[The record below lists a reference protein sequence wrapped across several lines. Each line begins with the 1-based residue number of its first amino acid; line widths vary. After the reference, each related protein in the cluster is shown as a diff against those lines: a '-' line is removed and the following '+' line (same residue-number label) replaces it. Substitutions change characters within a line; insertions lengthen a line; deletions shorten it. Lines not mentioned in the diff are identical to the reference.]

1 MSLLILPILIPL
13 SAGVAA
19 FLCGRRRLWQSYVS
33 LGGSLL
39 QLGACAMLLVTVRQD
54 GIQAVQMGSWPA
66 PYGITL
72 VVDHL
77 SAIMLAITAIIGLAA
92 NVYALV
98 DIDRRYQALGFHTLF
113 QILITGI
120 CGAFLTGDLFNL
132 YVWFEVMLMA
142 SFGLLV
148 MGGEPRQLDGGVKYV
163 TLNLMATLMF
173 ITGLGL
179 LYAQTGT
186 LNMADL
192 HLKVQAA
199 GHPALMTSVAMLF
212 IMAFGLK
219 AGLFPLFFW
228 LPASYHTP
236 PPAIAAVFAGLL
248 TKVGVYALLRVF
260 TLIFTRDVAATHGLI
275 LTVAC
280 LTMVTGVL
288 GAAAQ
293 TDFRRILGFHI
304 ISQVGYM
311 VLGLGL
317 LTPLALAGSVFYLIH
332 HIIVKANLFL
342 ISGLAQRIGGSD
354 DLKALGGLYRHA
366 GGLAVLFLIPAFSLA
381 GFPPLSGFWAKF
393 ILLKAA
399 FDAGAYLAGAV
410 ALVVGLLT
418 VYSMTKIWIAVFW
431 DAPGGDGTRLPE
443 GRGRWAS
450 PALVLPV
457 AALAAMTVAIG
468 IGAQPFMEMA
478 LTAAEELLAPER
490 YVQAVLG
497 GMP

>member
-148 MGGEPRQLDGGVKYV
+148 MGRGPRLLPSAVKYV
-163 TLNLMATLMF
+163 TINLISTLFF
-173 ITGLGL
+173 ITAIGLIYGL
-179 LYAQTGT
+179 TGT

-192 HLKVQAA
+192 HAKAA
-199 GHPALMTSVAMLF
+199 GVQNTALLTATAMLLMT
-212 IMAFGLK
+212 AFGIK
-219 AGLFPLFFW
+219 AALFPLFFW
-228 LPASYHTP
+228 LPAAYPTLPVSVS
-236 PPAIAAVFAGLL
+236 AFFAGMLS
-248 TKVGVYALLRVF
+248 KVGVYAMIRMFTLVF
-260 TLIFTRDVAATHGLI
+260 THDTGVTHSALLVVAA
-275 LTVAC
+275 
-280 LTMVTGVL
+280 LTMLFGVV
-288 GAAAQ
+288 GAASQ
-293 TDFRRILGFHI
+293 MEMRRILSFHI

-311 VLGLGL
+311 VLGLAMF
-317 LTPLALAGSVFYLIH
+317 TPLALAGAIVYLVH

-342 ISGLAQRIGGSD
+342 VSGLVRETGGGFH
-354 DLKALGGLYRHA
+354 LKRVGGLYKSQ
-366 GGLAVLFLIPAFSLA
+366 GLVAIGFIIPAFALA
-381 GFPPLSGFWAKF
+381 GFPPLSGFWAK
-393 ILLKAA
+393 LLIIKAGIDSQYYA
-399 FDAGAYLAGAV
+399 LAVLA
-410 ALVVGLLT
+410 ALVGLLT
-418 VYSMTKIWIAVFW
+418 VFSMIKIWSEVFW
-431 DAPGGDGTRLPE
+431 KPAPVKEGHLPA
-443 GRGRWAS
+443 GRSRPSAWMLG
-450 PALVLPV
+450 PVL
-457 AALAAMTVAIG
+457 ALALITVLLG
-468 IGAQPFMEMA
+468 IFMEPVIRFA
-478 LTAAEELLAPER
+478 VIAAGQLLDPGP
-490 YVQAVLG
+490 YISAVLG
-497 GMP
+497 GAG